1 MCRPARRV
9 SVYHEVETPARRG
22 GHRSGTGVVVA
33 TAALTLAAVAGGVAA
48 ADPLVP
54 QLGSNFFPISVFYQ
68 PAFADHSTTLAGWKA
83 RGVNTLVGYETQGN
97 TVTID
102 QYSAAAVA
110 AGMYMIRQPRANPA
124 DDATQQNLIGFLQ
137 PDEPEING
145 YSAALLQ
152 ANYAAWK
159 AAVPNMPVLLNVD
172 GSHVIGWQ
180 SGATRQNY
188 VDWFKGADWASDD
201 IYPVT
206 GFINPAAISAV
217 GQAVDTLRSYVNKPG
232 MAVIETSN
240 QRLFVNSNPQWPER
254 GVTPG
259 EFREEVWDALIH
271 HANGIMYFPQSF
283 NAFHYDATPIDVAQE
298 MIRQN
303 TVIQSLAPVL
313 NSSETADVSTVRLT
327 GGTDGNGG
335 GLEARV
341 QSYNGVTYVIVLNQ
355 TGSALTGTISAS
367 FAYGD
372 NGLQVLGE
380 DRTLSPL
387 NLSGTPTY
395 SDSFAPFALHIY
407 AEGPAGATPLAIAAP
422 DVAPEPSAVVLLAAA
437 AASAGLLRRSRRRRR
452 PC

>member
-1 MCRPARRV
+1 MRQLMCRQARPV
-9 SVYHEVETPARRG
+9 SAPLKFENPARRG
-22 GHRSGTGVVVA
+22 HPGARSLVVVA
-33 TAALTLAAVAGGVAA
+33 AIAAAGVAS
-48 ADPLVP
+48 ADPLV
-54 QLGSNFFPISVFYQ
+54 QSFGSNFFPISVFYQ
-68 PAFADHSTTLAGWKA
+68 PAFADHTTSFSGWKA
-83 RGVNTLVGYETQGN
+83 RGVNTVIGYETQGN
-97 TVTID
+97 TITID

-110 AGMYMIRQPRANPA
+110 AGMYMIREPRANPA
-124 DDATQQNLIGFLQ
+124 DDANQKNLIAFLQ
-137 PDEPEING
+137 PDEPDVNG
-145 YSAALLQ
+145 YSAAMLQ

-159 AAVPNMPVLLNVD
+159 AAVPNMPVMLNVD

-180 SGATRQNY
+180 GGASRQNY
-188 VDWFKGADWASDD
+188 VDWYKGADWASDD
-201 IYPVT
+201 LYPVT
-206 GFINPAAISAV
+206 GFINPTALSAV

-240 QRLFVNSNPQWPER
+240 QRLFVNSQPQWPER

-271 HANGIMYFPQSF
+271 HASGIMYFPQSF

-298 MIRQN
+298 MTRQN

-313 NSSETADVSTVRLT
+313 NSSSTGDVSSVSLT

-355 TGSALTGTISAS
+355 TGSTVSGTISAP

-380 DRTLSPL
+380 DRTLSLL
-387 NLSGTPTY
+387 NPSGTPSYT
-395 SDSFAPFALHIY
+395 DTFAPFALHIY
-407 AEGPAGATPLAIAAP
+407 AEGPAGATPLAIAVP
-422 DVAPEPSAVVLLAAA
+422 DLAPEPTAAA
-437 AASAGLLRRSRRRRR
+437 LLGVAAVGLLRRRPRRR